1 MIQFILPFP
10 HLLGTNELDDEAGSG
25 NLTGSGLICLI
36 HYKIH
41 PGKLPMEERLANVN
55 SPLKKTSSGM
65 P

>member
-10 HLLGTNELDDEAGSG
+10 DLLGTNELDDEARSR
-25 NLTGSGLICLI
+25 NLIHLI
-36 HYKIH
+36 HYQIH

-55 SPLKKTSSGM
+55 SPLIKTSSGM